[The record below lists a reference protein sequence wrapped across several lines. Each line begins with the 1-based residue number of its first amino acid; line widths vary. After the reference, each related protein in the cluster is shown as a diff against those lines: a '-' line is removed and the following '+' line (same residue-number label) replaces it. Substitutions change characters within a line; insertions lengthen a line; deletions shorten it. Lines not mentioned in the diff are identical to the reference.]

1 MESNEGTK
9 VRRGLFGVRP
19 ADVERLLAD
28 REQASRVAA
37 AQVQAAEERAV
48 AMQQRATALEE
59 RASGLEAQLTE
70 SLRQREQLEQQREQL
85 EQQLATQPPPAP
97 AEPALPLGVLTQEMA
112 RVLNATQEAGSRIL
126 ARTKNDVERH
136 LEDIERRRHATDE
149 DRARLAS
156 WASDADG
163 SLADLRERLVA
174 THDAIQHLR
183 TSVEDSVG
191 STRSAMSSLE
201 QQLDQVAELITRFQQ
216 AQAVRIEEAG
226 PAEPARDDAPAEHV
240 QVEHVAEQAG
250 PPAPIALDAPAPPV
264 SVAAT
269 PQALGSSTDQ
279 GPDRNGGAAREDLF
293 DRAAIAEG
301 FPTVVGQPYDPGRI
315 IPVLTPAAREDPA
328 TDA

>member
-48 AMQQRATALEE
+48 AMQQRATTLEE
-59 RASGLEAQLTE
+59 RASALETQLTE
-70 SLRQREQLEQQREQL
+70 SLREREQL

-163 SLADLRERLVA
+163 SLADLHERLVA

-183 TSVEDSVG
+183 TSVEDAVG

-201 QQLDQVAELITRFQQ
+201 QQLDQVAALITQFQQ

-226 PAEPARDDAPAEHV
+226 PAEPTHDDAPAAHV
-240 QVEHVAEQAG
+240 QVEHAAEQAG

-264 SVAAT
+264 SVAAA
-269 PQALGSSTDQ
+269 PPGPGADQ
-279 GPDRNGGAAREDLF
+279 GPDRNGGAASEDLF

-301 FPTVVGQPYDPGRI
+301 FPSVVGQPYDPGRI
-315 IPVLTPAAREDPA
+315 IPVLTPAAREDSAP
-328 TDA
+328 DS